1 MNGSH
6 SNLLPQ
12 PIWNYTY
19 IVEKIPRTNNCTI
32 IRKKSYKLK
41 QTEKSASAQPGR
53 ACTTSYMVGGVTLS
67 QPARGKDPPKN
78 NTTIIKTQ
86 LHPGSKHK
94 QHTKCNKFR
103 TSRRLHH

>member
-1 MNGSH
+1 MWMWVCSLGFVV
-6 SNLLPQ
+6 LLWKHLHNA
-12 PIWNYTY
+12 IKDL
-19 IVEKIPRTNNCTI
+19 V
-32 IRKKSYKLK
+32 
-41 QTEKSASAQPGR
+41 GR
-53 ACTTSYMVGGVTLS
+53 VALS
-67 QPARGKDPPKN
+67 QPGGGKDPPKN